1 MRTFYYCT
9 IIAIVAS
16 CSDVSNNEK
25 AKYKPV
31 ISLQTPEVAG
41 GIEFNPDLPQISIS
55 AILDST
61 NAIVDYEIRY
71 DSLLVALHD
80 TINILADKHVPCG
93 IVDSIIDTLCSGK
106 DIRLTGTNNGV
117 LLSIPFHGLRRFSP
131 MNYIKSLMENQY
143 LVLNLSGDSVRFG
156 DKVLNDEALKSWFR
170 SFYGNAFNPKDT
182 FTFPGRNSHE
192 QTMMQLAL
200 EGQAWDA
207 SPKNEGPDSAIYLAS
222 YNEFVNKLE
231 IYDKVGT
238 FYLLD
243 LAFFEFDIAPNTK
256 WGTVMNVFSLHH
268 NVQSELRKEAVR
280 YFEERHANSGE
291 ERKKDLTEEDLR
303 LLYPDRLRWNRRM
316 SGTTEHRYDVHHLE
330 IDHHSYPP
338 PPAVIKE
345 EVSVDVPLN

>member
-1 MRTFYYCT
+1 M
-9 IIAIVAS
+9 
-16 CSDVSNNEK
+16 
-25 AKYKPV
+25 
-31 ISLQTPEVAG
+31 ISLQTPEVVG
-41 GIEFNPDLPQISIS
+41 GIEFNPDLPQITIA
-55 AILDST
+55 AILDSS
-61 NAIVDYEIRY
+61 NSIVDYEIRY
-71 DSLLVALHD
+71 DSALVELHD
-80 TINILADKHVPCG
+80 TINILADKHVLCG

-131 MNYIKSLMENQY
+131 MNYIKSLFVNQY
-143 LVLNLSGDSVRFG
+143 LVLNLSGDSIRFG
-156 DKVLNDEALKSWFR
+156 DKVLNDEELKSWFE

-182 FTFPGRNSHE
+182 ITFPGRKSHG
-192 QTMMQLAL
+192 QTIMQLAL

-243 LAFFEFDIAPNTK
+243 LAFFEFDVAPDTK
-256 WGTVMNVFSLHH
+256 WGTVMHIFSLHH
-268 NVQSELRKEAVR
+268 NVQSALRMHAR
-280 YFEERHANSGE
+280 IYFEERHANSGE

-303 LLYPDRLRWNRRM
+303 LLYPDRLRWNGRM

-338 PPAVIKE
+338 APEVLKE
-345 EVSVDVPLN
+345 